1 MHGNMQ
7 LITELFKLDLVNGNI
22 IKTCLEDLF
31 QEMNNQNTEVLCNM
45 LDRLTKHVVERSREL
60 RTLEN
65 ELALHPD
72 QAQTTK
78 EKGNAGQKKYVVKGS
93 LTQQL
98 SA

>member
-1 MHGNMQ
+1 MLAVFDHDDLKKQQRDQMHGNMQ

-72 QAQTTK
+72 QA
-78 EKGNAGQKKYVVKGS
+78 
-93 LTQQL
+93 
-98 SA
+98 